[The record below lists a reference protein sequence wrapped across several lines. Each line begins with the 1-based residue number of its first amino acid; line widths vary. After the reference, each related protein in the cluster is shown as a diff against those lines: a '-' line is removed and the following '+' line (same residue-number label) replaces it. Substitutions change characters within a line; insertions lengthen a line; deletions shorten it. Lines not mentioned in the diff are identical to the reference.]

1 MKIFERHNDHV
12 SLDNIKR
19 YLEGQM
25 SSEEMHVFERH
36 LLDCDFCN
44 EAFEGYELSNQWT
57 HQHSLDRLKN
67 RLDNRV
73 KVREKPIWAIAAV
86 AIFLLCFSIVLIFL
100 VLDDPEREISM
111 IEKSEK
117 ETIEESMVQ
126 PDVLKQS
133 EEVIKEINPEKELKS
148 DEILVE
154 SKKEKKTVSSK
165 KAKPPTEIAA
175 LPTSSPAEEPSIENE
190 IDSFGTSDAAAP
202 KELEETITD
211 EELAFNFSKDTEAID
226 LTSNDN
232 VLLERRLE
240 APANQPLQTKSKT
253 LAAGRSSKRQGTSSI
268 IALDDGFILSSNAQ
282 PIGGIDNYR
291 LYLRDSLRYPE
302 EAKSNNIKGEVKL
315 VFNVTK
321 NGDVENLEVV
331 KTLSS
336 ECDLEAKRLVL
347 EGQKWSLIDNTL
359 PEDNNVVNL
368 TIQFNLSD

>member
-1 MKIFERHNDHV
+1 
-12 SLDNIKR
+12 
-19 YLEGQM
+19 M
-25 SSEEMHVFERH
+25 SSEGMHVFERH
-36 LLDCDFCN
+36 LLDCEFCN

-57 HQHSLDRLKN
+57 NQHSLDRLKN

-73 KVREKPIWAIAAV
+73 KVRERPMWAIAAV

-117 ETIEESMVQ
+117 ETTEESMVQ

-154 SKKEKKTVSSK
+154 SKKEKKTVSSI

-175 LPTSSPAEEPSIENE
+175 LPASGLAEEPSIKKE
-190 IDSFGTSDAAAP
+190 IDSFGAINEIP
-202 KELEETITD
+202 KELEETFAD
-211 EELAFNFSKDTEAID
+211 EESTLNFAKDTETID

-240 APANQPLQTKSKT
+240 APTNQPLQTKSKT
-253 LAAGRSSKRQGTSSI
+253 LSAGRSSKRQGTSSR
-268 IALDDGFILSSNAQ
+268 IALDDDDFILSSNAQ
-282 PIGGIDNYR
+282 PIGGIDNYQ

-368 TIQFNLSD
+368 TIQFSLSD